1 MILFSLLSFPLTTAL
16 IFLVFFVKEGT
27 GVHVVKPIIFG
38 AIWFIPLFFLQW
50 LLKISFPTEYQ
61 FSSLYLYVTLYGSLL
76 PFAIAVAG
84 YIISFRM
91 TAEPVAVL
99 KELLVYFTSYFTLIN
114 IADLIWNYDRM
125 STSVLFLE
133 PIARIMIAILI
144 AVFIAKVIDT
154 YGWLKAVWIFLSILV
169 LFILPFSEVV
179 FWLGQPAWA
188 WVIAAVSVAASV
200 TGFYFIKQSL

>member
-1 MILFSLLSFPLTTAL
+1 M
-16 IFLVFFVKEGT
+16 
-27 GVHVVKPIIFG
+27 VKPIIFG